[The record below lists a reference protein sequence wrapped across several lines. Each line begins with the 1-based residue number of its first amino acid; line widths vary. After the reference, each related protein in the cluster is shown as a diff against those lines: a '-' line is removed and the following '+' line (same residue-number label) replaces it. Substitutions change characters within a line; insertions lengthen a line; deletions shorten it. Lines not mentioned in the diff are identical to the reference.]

1 MSKGPK
7 TIAELLAEES
17 FLKYCRGEDTENVY
31 WEGQFEADPGLRETA
46 REAKRMYELLK
57 AELTDVAGE
66 KALFRDLLERCEISP
81 EAGVEE
87 TPALPLTGRR
97 STWMW
102 AAASAAFIAVC
113 SGIWIYTSYYKPGA
127 EPAGQLVQ
135 ATVTA
140 PDAAPGRDM
149 AVLILADGSTV
160 LLDSSG
166 TGQLASEGNVRIVK
180 QSDGQVLYETAGENT
195 GKVVYN
201 TMQTPRGGQYRL
213 VLSDG
218 TGVWLNASSSIRYPA
233 TFNGG
238 ERKVTVTGEVYFEV
252 AAQPDPSRKGAMLP
266 FIVEKD
272 DIRIQ
277 VLGTHFNVNAYEDEA
292 ALKVTL
298 LEGSVRVAAPSK
310 GQEVKLKPGQQ
321 AIWSPAQTL
330 SMTNDIDTEE
340 VMAWKNGLFDFN
352 SADIETIMRQIG
364 RWYDLDVS
372 YEGVIPKRTF
382 SGKITRHTNL
392 SNVLRILEQ
401 SSIHFRMED
410 QKIIVT
416 P

>member
-1 MSKGPK
+1 MNKGPK
-7 TIAELLAEES
+7 TIAELLADES
-17 FLKYCRGEDTENVY
+17 FLKYCGGDETENVY
-31 WEGQFEADPGLRETA
+31 WKGRFDADPGLKETA
-46 REAKRMYELLK
+46 QKAKRMYELLK

-66 KALFRDLLERCEISP
+66 KALFKDLLEGQGIAP
-81 EAGVEE
+81 DAEAGEAPVLPV
-87 TPALPLTGRR
+87 PARR

-113 SGIWIYTSYYKPGA
+113 SGIWIYTSYNRKTA
-127 EPAGQLVQ
+127 PAIQPVQ
-135 ATVTA
+135 ATVTE

-160 LLDSSG
+160 LLDS
-166 TGQLASEGNVRIVK
+166 TGAGQVASEGNARIMK
-180 QSDGQVLYETAGENT
+180 QQDGQVLYEAAGKST
-195 GKVVYN
+195 GEIVYN

-218 TGVWLNASSSIRYPA
+218 TGVWLNASSSIRYPTA
-233 TFNGG
+233 FDDG

-252 AAQPDPSRKGAMLP
+252 AARPDPARKGAMLP

-272 DIRIQ
+272 DIQVQ

-292 ALKVTL
+292 GLKVTL
-298 LEGSVRVAAPSK
+298 LEGSVRVSAPSK
-310 GQEVKLKPGQQ
+310 GQEVKLIPGQQ

-330 SMTNDIDTEE
+330 SMTNNVDTEE

-372 YEGVIPKRTF
+372 YEGVIPKRAF

-401 SSIHFRMED
+401 SNIHFRMEE
-410 QKIIVT
+410 KNIIVT